1 METRPCFWYSRAQGK
16 PERNLSFRLTEIAK
30 AGPILPMKLWPKS
43 PARREMRE
51 TKTKLELGSEINS
64 IFFAK
69 LEELGE
75 PLVVKGKGVVGPGE
89 PTGINMNRL

>member
-1 METRPCFWYSRAQGK
+1 
-16 PERNLSFRLTEIAK
+16 
-30 AGPILPMKLWPKS
+30 
-43 PARREMRE
+43 MRE

-89 PTGINMNRL
+89 PTGININRL